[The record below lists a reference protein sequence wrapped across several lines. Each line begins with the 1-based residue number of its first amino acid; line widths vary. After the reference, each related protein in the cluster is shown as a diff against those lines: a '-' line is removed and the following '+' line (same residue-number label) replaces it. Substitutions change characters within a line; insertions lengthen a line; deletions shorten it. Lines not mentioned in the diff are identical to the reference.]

1 MHFREVVIK
10 TGRCFLLLFPV
21 ILLSGWKSDDAIA
34 FNAGKND
41 QDTLKAFIRNE
52 AIVFHKVCL
61 A

>member
-41 QDTLKAFIRNE
+41 QDFNLLAFVQFS
-52 AIVFHKVCL
+52 IVFHKVCL
-61 A
+61 G